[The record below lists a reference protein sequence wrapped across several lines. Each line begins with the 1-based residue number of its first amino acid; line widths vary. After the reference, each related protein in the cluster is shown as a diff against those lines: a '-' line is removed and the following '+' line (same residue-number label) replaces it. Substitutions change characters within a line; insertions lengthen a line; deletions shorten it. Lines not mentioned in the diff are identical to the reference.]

1 MIPEILPLADSRA
14 ARITMWTILII
25 NAALLLYAIPDYRV
39 SIDSGYHISLAEQY
53 AAHGTAWWDHIN
65 FGPGGRPNLQGP
77 ALHVAIALL
86 GTAFG
91 GNPHSYIIANAI
103 LAFCQWLSAVLTVMY
118 FGRRLGGDITAMFA
132 VAILAGSAYAAGSF
146 AIGIPSGWLFI
157 SIPWAIY
164 FFLEERLVLATAI
177 TVVGC
182 YMHLGGFVSAPVGI
196 AIAGLLKRKWRSLA
210 ILGTATA
217 ILTLPYSIHFVANL
231 AWYRG
236 KHGHEA
242 MHFDLM
248 IDLLAIAGALLYL
261 RRPVRNAFL
270 FAWTFAEVAWL
281 LQDPSRFV
289 AQSTMAAAV
298 LDALFV
304 ADIARRISAPRL
316 RTAFV
321 TAMVG
326 IATIFPFGIPSLLA
340 EVTWDVGIRFPR
352 PLDWER
358 ARTIADVISRNHLND
373 RLAAVYQNSFGP
385 SIAVFTPMTL
395 QRGHWV
401 EVQPKVDP
409 ALDLSAGTK
418 VYVVPLAPDDPVLR
432 TMEERKLIEVWGG
445 TSDTAVVTLEERGD
459 PEALRSMVV
468 QILED
473 NAQSLGEDAIN
484 NTMPSGSELLKHIGI
499 AALQA
504 RRRRLDVQR
513 FFAGRMEMA
522 CLLYAFALEP
532 TSPEHAKSFRNRA
545 WGFAELG
552 SFLSDDDPLGYIS
565 DDRHQHLRENML
577 ALAAALRDSRSADP
591 FDTPQF
597 VTAINRMFDDYFGW
611 AA

>member
-1 MIPEILPLADSRA
+1 MIPEILPLTRNRA
-14 ARITMWTILII
+14 ARIAMWTILMV
-25 NAALLLYAIPDYRV
+25 NAALLLYSIPDYRV

-53 AAHGTAWWDHIN
+53 AAHGAVWWDHIN

-77 ALHVAIALL
+77 ALHIAIALL

-91 GNPHSYIIANAI
+91 GSPHAYIIANAI
-103 LAFCQWLSAVLTVMY
+103 LALIQWLAAVLTVMY
-118 FGRRLGGDITAMFA
+118 FGRQLGGDITAMFA
-132 VAILAGSAYAAGSF
+132 VAILAGSAYASGSF

-177 TVVGC
+177 TVLGC
-182 YMHLGGFVSAPVGI
+182 YMHLGGFLSAPVGI
-196 AIAGLLKRKWRSLA
+196 AIAGLLTRKWRPLIVVGA
-210 ILGTATA
+210 ATA
-217 ILTLPYSIHFVANL
+217 ILTLPYSIHFASNL

-270 FAWTFAEVAWL
+270 FAWTFAAVAWL
-281 LQDPSRFV
+281 LQDPNRFV
-289 AQSTMAAAV
+289 AQSTMAASV

-304 ADIARRISAPRL
+304 ADIARRIPAPRL
-316 RTAFV
+316 RAAFV
-321 TAMVG
+321 TAIVA
-326 IATIFPFGIPSLLA
+326 IATIFPLGIPSLLA
-340 EVTWDVGIRFPR
+340 EVTWDLGIKFPR
-352 PLDWER
+352 PLDWDR
-358 ARTIADVISRNHLND
+358 ARTIADVIGHNHLND
-373 RLAAVYQNSFGP
+373 RLAAVYENSFGP

-409 ALDLSAGTK
+409 ALELSAAVK
-418 VYVVPLAPDDPVLR
+418 AYVVPLAPDDPVLR
-432 TMEERKLIEVWGG
+432 AMEERKLVRVWGG
-445 TSDTAVVTLEERGD
+445 TSNTAVVTLEERGD
-459 PEALRSMVV
+459 PDALRSMVV

-473 NAQSLGEDAIN
+473 NAQELGEHAVN
-484 NTMPSGSELLKHIGI
+484 NTMPSGDELLKHIGI

-504 RRRRLDVQR
+504 RRKRLDVQR

-522 CLLYAFALEP
+522 CLVYAYALEP
-532 TSPEHAKSFRNRA
+532 ASPRQAKAFRNRA
-545 WGFAELG
+545 LGFGEMG
-552 SFLSDDDPLGYIS
+552 SFLSDEDPLGYIS
-565 DDRHQHLRENML
+565 DDRHHRFRENML
-577 ALAAALRDSRSADP
+577 LLAAALKDSMSADP

-597 VTAINRMFDDYFGW
+597 VAAIDRMFDDYFGG

>member
-1 MIPEILPLADSRA
+1 MLTEILPSTESRA
-14 ARITMWTILII
+14 ARITMWAILGV
-25 NAALLLYAIPDYRV
+25 NGALLLYSIPDYRV
-39 SIDSGYHISLAEQY
+39 SIDSGYHISLAQQY
-53 AAHGTAWWDHIN
+53 AAHGAVWWDHIN

-77 ALHVAIALL
+77 ALHIAIAAL
-86 GTAFG
+86 GTMFG
-91 GNPHSYIIANAI
+91 GSPHAYIIANAV
-103 LAFCQWLSAVLTVMY
+103 LAFIQWLAAVLTVMY

-132 VAILAGSAYAAGSF
+132 VAILAGSAYASGSF
-146 AIGIPSGWLFI
+146 AVGIPSGWLFI

-177 TVVGC
+177 TVLGC

-196 AIAGLLKRKWRSLA
+196 AIAGLLKRKWRPLA
-210 ILGTATA
+210 IVGAVTA
-217 ILTLPYSIHFVANL
+217 ILTLPYSVHFLSNL
-231 AWYRG
+231 EWYRG

-242 MHFDLM
+242 LHFDLM

-270 FAWTFAEVAWL
+270 FAWTFAAVAWL

-289 AQSTMAAAV
+289 AQSTMAASV
-298 LDALFV
+298 LDAIFL
-304 ADIARRISAPRL
+304 ADIARRIPGPRL
-316 RTAFV
+316 HAAFV
-321 TAMVG
+321 TAIVA
-326 IATIFPFGIPSLLA
+326 IATIFPLGIPSLLA
-340 EVTWDVGIRFPR
+340 EVTWDAGIRFPR

-358 ARTIADVISRNHLND
+358 ARAIAEVISRNHMNG

-409 ALDLSAGTK
+409 ALDLSAGVK
-418 VYVVPLAPDDPVLR
+418 AYVVPLAPDDPVLR
-432 TMEERKLIEVWGG
+432 EMEQRKLVEVWGG
-445 TSDTAVVTLEERGD
+445 TSDTAVVTLNERSD
-459 PEALRSMVV
+459 PQTIRSMVV

-473 NAQSLGEDAIN
+473 NAQSLGESAIN
-484 NTMPSGSELLKHIGI
+484 NKMPSGDELLKHIGVGE
-499 AALQA
+499 LQA
-504 RRRRLDVQR
+504 RRKKMDVQR

-522 CLLYAFALEP
+522 CLVYGYALEP
-532 TSPEHAKSFRNRA
+532 TSAESAKSFRNRA
-545 WGFAELG
+545 WGFAEIG

-565 DDRHQHLRENML
+565 DDRHQRFRENML
-577 ALAAALRDSRSADP
+577 ALAAALKNSRAEDP
-591 FDTPQF
+591 FKTPQF
-597 VTAINRMFDDYFGW
+597 VTAIDRMFDDYFGW

>member
-1 MIPEILPLADSRA
+1 MIPEILPPTESRP
-14 ARITMWTILII
+14 ARTTMWAIVIV
-25 NAALLLYAIPDYRV
+25 NAALLLYSIPDYRV

-53 AAHGTAWWDHIN
+53 AAHGAAWWDHIN

-77 ALHVAIALL
+77 ALHIAIALL

-91 GNPHSYIIANAI
+91 GSPHAYIIANAI
-103 LAFCQWLSAVLTVMY
+103 LAFIQWLAAVLTVMY
-118 FGRRLGGDITAMFA
+118 FGRRLGGDITAMLA
-132 VAILAGSAYAAGSF
+132 VAFLAGSAYASGSF
-146 AIGIPSGWLFI
+146 SIGIPSGWLFI

-177 TVVGC
+177 AVLGC
-182 YMHLGGFVSAPVGI
+182 YTHLGGFVSAPVGI
-196 AIAGLLKRKWRSLA
+196 AIAGILRRKWRPLLIVGA
-210 ILGTATA
+210 ATV
-217 ILTLPYSIHFVANL
+217 ILTLPYSIHFLFNL
-231 AWYRG
+231 EWYRG

-242 MHFDLM
+242 VHFDLM
-248 IDLLAIAGALLYL
+248 IDLLAIAAALLYL
-261 RRPVRNAFL
+261 RQPTRNAFL
-270 FAWTFAEVAWL
+270 FAWTFAAVAWL
-281 LQDPSRFV
+281 LQDLSRFI
-289 AQSTMAAAV
+289 AQSTMAASV
-298 LDALFV
+298 LDAIFV
-304 ADIARRISAPRL
+304 ADIARRLAAPRL
-316 RTAFV
+316 RTAFIGAIV
-321 TAMVG
+321 A
-326 IATIFPFGIPSLLA
+326 IATIFPLGIPSLLA
-340 EVTWDVGIRFPR
+340 DITWDVGIKFPR

-358 ARTIADVISRNHLND
+358 AKAIADVISSNHLND

-409 ALDLSAGTK
+409 ALDLSAGVK
-418 VYVVPLAPDDPVLR
+418 VYVVPLAPEDPVLR
-432 TMEERKLIEVWGG
+432 TMEEQKLVKVWGG

-473 NAQSLGEDAIN
+473 NAQALGEHATN
-484 NTMPSGSELLKHIGI
+484 NTMPSGDELLKHIGV

-504 RRRRLDVQR
+504 RRKRLDVQR

-522 CLLYAFALEP
+522 CLVYAYALEP
-532 TSPEHAKSFRNRA
+532 ISPGSAKSFRNRA
-545 WGFAELG
+545 WGFAEIG

-565 DDRHQHLRENML
+565 DDRHARFRENML
-577 ALAAALRDSRSADP
+577 ALAAALKNSRAQDP
-591 FDTPQF
+591 FNTPQF
-597 VTAINRMFDDYFGW
+597 VRAIDRMFDDYFGW